1 MLVCAQ
7 WLDPDHELFDPDFAL
22 PYRMRARRKAALWAL
37 PWVLAAVA
45 LFFFHHGI
53 FGGCVLL
60 YALFCVKSAWDEH
73 RQLQAV
79 RAAMRKG
86 PRAA

>member
-22 PYRMRARRKAALWAL
+22 PYQTRVCRKEALWAL
-37 PWVLAAVA
+37 PWVLAAAA
-45 LFFFHHGI
+45 LFFFHHWI
-53 FGGCVLL
+53 VGGFVLL
-60 YALFCVKSAWDEH
+60 YALFCVKSVWDEH
-73 RQLQAV
+73 RHLQAI